1 MSLQAKKN
9 VKKKIGKPI
18 MIAPTPSLSWM
29 LVPTT
34 VVRCAIDLRPAKLVL
49 THWKVY
55 SICKVTVYILCMST
69 KI

>member
-29 LVPTT
+29 SVPTII
-34 VVRCAIDLRPAKLVL
+34 VRCAIDLRPAKLVL
-49 THWKVY
+49 TH
-55 SICKVTVYILCMST
+55 
-69 KI
+69 